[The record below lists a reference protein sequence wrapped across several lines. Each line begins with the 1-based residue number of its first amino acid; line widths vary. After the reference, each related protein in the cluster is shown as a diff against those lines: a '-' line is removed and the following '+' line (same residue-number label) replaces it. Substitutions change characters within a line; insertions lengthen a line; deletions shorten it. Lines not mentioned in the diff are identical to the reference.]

1 LNELILVARSQ
12 MKIAMTTIPFLP
24 QVGGMETV
32 ASLLARELTKLG
44 CEVKVA
50 TMTASEQKDSFPYEV
65 VRQPSRLEL
74 WRLYRWA
81 DVYLQHGPSLKFGW
95 PVFFGRKPAVIV
107 HHIWMA
113 ESSGIPLFGKWLRLS
128 FLKRCRNLAVSSALG
143 KSLPVPWQVVPNPY
157 DDESFRLLPEIPR
170 HRDLVF
176 LGRLESAKGAGDLI
190 DALGI
195 LKARSCE
202 PTVTII
208 GSGSIKDELELK
220 VRELGLAKSVNFAG
234 AKQGNELAKILN
246 GHRIMVL
253 PSRWLEPF
261 GIVALEGIACGCAV
275 IGSSGGGLP
284 EAIGPCG
291 AIFPNGDVVTL
302 AEKIET
308 LLNSPDLLADYQQK
322 FVGHLSQHGRHA
334 VSKKYLAIFGNQN
347 PCDEHPPNLI

>member
-1 LNELILVARSQ
+1 
-12 MKIAMTTIPFLP
+12 MTTVPFLP
-24 QVGGMETV
+24 QIGGMETV
-32 ASLLARELTKLG
+32 VSLLARELVKLG

-50 TMTASEQKDSFPYEV
+50 TMTASHQKDSFPYEV
-65 VRQPSRLEL
+65 IRQPSWLVL
-74 WRLYRWA
+74 WRLYCWS

-95 PVFFGRKPAVIV
+95 PVFFGRKPAAIV
-107 HHIWMA
+107 HHVWMS
-113 ESSGIPLFGKWLRLS
+113 ESSRIPLFGKWLRLS

-195 LKARSCE
+195 LKARGCE

-208 GSGSIKDELELK
+208 GSGSIKEELEAR
-220 VRELGLAKSVNFAG
+220 VRTLGLSQSVNFTG
-234 AKQGNELAKILN
+234 AKQGHELVEILN

-291 AIFPNGDVVTL
+291 AIFSNGDVVTL

-308 LLNSPDLLADYQQK
+308 LLNSPDLLANYQQK
-322 FVGHLSQHGRHA
+322 VAGHLPHYDRQT
-334 VSKKYLAIFGNQN
+334 VSKKYLALFKNQN
-347 PCDEHPPNLI
+347 PCDEHPLNLA